1 MDASSRLFS
10 HNSKFQKAREII
22 LLQDQ
27 SGIMGKWLGHR
38 GSSPVKTH
46 RDDDAK
52 ASPNPVSSHP
62 ANKRSM
68 RHTYHRQDRGSESN
82 RKKVAITVIPR
93 LPLGSSSGT
102 ARFRLAFTRDTERAS
117 RFLWT
122 RLGSRRRSTEHWR
135 PLSPRGHSPI
145 LGWAGESETRKK
157 PRGRE
162 WKEWIAVPDRAFH
175 LDAPLCS
182 SFSPFSPLSLS
193 LSSHWADARETRR
206 ASRWFRGLGVFL
218 CFILFCSRLST
229 IVNYCNFVES
239 REIFLRMYMYIC
251 VWFSSC
257 QNFVPKYH
265 TWYVLIMRKIWTR

>member
-1 MDASSRLFS
+1 MIGSSRIVTCEDASRRRRKSESRSCFITPSEQAFYTAHVPPTRQRKRVESEECGGRSRSPWSLVYLWDRHRARRVSASRLHVTPS
-10 HNSKFQKAREII
+10 
-22 LLQDQ
+22 
-27 SGIMGKWLGHR
+27 
-38 GSSPVKTH
+38 
-46 RDDDAK
+46 
-52 ASPNPVSSHP
+52 
-62 ANKRSM
+62 
-68 RHTYHRQDRGSESN
+68 
-82 RKKVAITVIPR
+82 
-93 LPLGSSSGT
+93 
-102 ARFRLAFTRDTERAS
+102 DTERAS